1 MSRAQSSAIALAL
14 VAVVVGVGLGSGGH
28 GDPQPEPTGAS
39 VTATAATSAL
49 LVVYVSGWVETP
61 GVVELATGSIVA
73 DAVAAAGGAR
83 EGASLDAIN
92 LAETL
97 SAGQHIA
104 VPGPGAQSAVEAVED
119 GDGRV
124 AINAAS
130 ATELEALPG
139 VGPVLAERIVAYRE
153 ANGPFRKPE
162 DLLDVP
168 GIGEAKLGAIRDLI
182 TIP

>member
-39 VTATAATSAL
+39 MTTTEPTPAL
-49 LVVYVSGWVETP
+49 LVVYVSGWVQTP

-92 LAETL
+92 LAETVN
-97 SAGQHIA
+97 SGQHIA
-104 VPGPGAQSAVEAVED
+104 VPGPGADSGVLVD
-119 GDGRV
+119 NGDGRV
-124 AINAAS
+124 AINTAS
-130 ATELEALPG
+130 ETDLETLPG
-139 VGPVLAERIVAYRE
+139 VGPVLAERIVSYRDT
-153 ANGPFRKPE
+153 NGPFQTPE

-182 TIP
+182 SIP